1 MTTFEINSTK
11 LQAQLAKKYFELHPS
26 IQKIIQLFSVIYA
39 PIDKNSLVSCLSTTG
54 ALDENNKPWGTKTL
68 SPQIDK
74 LVKSGLL
81 VQESRSGTEC
91 HPLLTE
97 IATRH
102 AVQTGQFEILVT
114 AVEEKLPIRK
124 HWQNE
129 SRMFQS
135 LRQCIR
141 EIRIGFYRQDPD
153 FINKQIEDYQKYS
166 RHLQNSI
173 IL

>member
-1 MTTFEINSTK
+1 MINLATDTTK
-11 LQAQLAKKYFELHPS
+11 LQTKLANKYFELHPS
-26 IQKIIQLFSVIYA
+26 LQKIIQLFSVIYA
-39 PIDKNSLVSCLSTTG
+39 PIDKNSFVSCISKTG

-74 LVKSGLL
+74 LLKAGLL
-81 VQESRSGTEC
+81 VQESRSGIEC

-114 AVEEKLPIRK
+114 AVEEKLPIRT
-124 HWQNE
+124 HWNRD
-129 SRMFQS
+129 SRIFYS

-141 EIRIGFYRQDPD
+141 EIRIGIYRQDLS
-153 FINKQIEDYQKYS
+153 FINKQIEDYEKYK
-166 RHLQNSI
+166 
-173 IL
+173 